1 MIDHEGFGG
10 RRLQRAHGEPHR
22 EAVCGRASFSSRG
35 HCGGALDLSAADA
48 RARGDATGCRRLQSG
63 RGVRFVGLG
72 ATAESLGSGQR
83 IRSASHKIAMVF
95 EELPVVTV
103 TETAIVKKA
112 IVKSEARTQLTAAK
126 KKKVP

>member
-1 MIDHEGFGG
+1 MIAHEGFGG

-48 RARGDATGCRRLQSG
+48 RARGNATGCRRLQSG

-72 ATAESLGSGQR
+72 ATAGSLGSGQR
-83 IRSASHKIAMVF
+83 IRSEIMVF
-95 EELPVVTV
+95 EELALAEVETSVVV
-103 TETAIVKKA
+103 RSFLNLKRV
-112 IVKSEARTQLTAAK
+112 AK
-126 KKKVP
+126 